1 MRLRATILL
10 SGKKATGIEMPAE
23 VVSALGSTQRPPVR
37 VTVKGYT
44 YRTSI
49 ASMGGKFMLG
59 LNDEVRKGA
68 GVAAGE
74 TYDFNIV
81 LDDQPREV
89 ELPQDFK
96 AALDKDAKAKKFFE
110 TLKLQQQAAAGR
122 ADRKDQVRGD
132 AAAPHRAND
141 RGTSRGPGLGQTSPW
156 KANPGSERTLCG
168 PSLSRTGPPPP
179 AHLGLSVDSRKS
191 DANPGC

>member
-110 TLKLQQQAAAGR
+110 TLNYSNKRRLAEPIGKIKSEETRQRRIERTIEGLRVGR
-122 ADRKDQVRGD
+122 A
-132 AAAPHRAND
+132 
-141 RGTSRGPGLGQTSPW
+141 
-156 KANPGSERTLCG
+156 
-168 PSLSRTGPPPP
+168 
-179 AHLGLSVDSRKS
+179 
-191 DANPGC
+191 